1 MTSIQKSIHSQKE
14 NDRSQFENICPT
26 CGTCKRWQRIDGEA
40 GECTA
45 LPATVAI
52 LDEGEGGEIIFIR
65 AQMVSDERACI
76 YFLTSQ

>member
-1 MTSIQKSIHSQKE
+1 MTSIQKAIHPQKE
-14 NDRSQFENICPT
+14 NDRSEFENINPT

-52 LDEGEGGEIIFIR
+52 LDEGEGDEIIFIR